1 MWCLLPWVAAT
12 WTDAEVPV
20 LERGPD
26 EALVCPR
33 QGEVRR
39 PERRSG
45 VARVSRLTAPD
56 RETACFP
63 LGGSSFLL

>member
-26 EALVCPR
+26 EALMCPW

-39 PERRSG
+39 PGRHSG
-45 VARVSRLTAPD
+45 VARVIRLTALGGN
-56 RETACFP
+56 TACFP